1 MAAMRM
7 NRRIGRGG
15 SLGRGVEIVAVLAA
29 AGSDWASSAMGLR
42 GCGDRSCRIR
52 CTLGVGECPHHAAMD
67 DPLPERVA
75 RVAERLGP
83 TFIKGG
89 QSLALRPDIVPARY
103 ARALA
108 RLHEGV
114 APFEGERA
122 RQIVAKELGAPLGR
136 LFADFEAEPLAA
148 ASLSQVHRAT
158 LPDGTEVAV
167 KIQRPGIEEQ
177 VNDDLRLLASLAR
190 IVERVRPVSGGLRPG
205 EVVAEVAAT
214 MRRELDFLQ
223 EGRVTDAVRI
233 SHADDDGVVIPT
245 VHWSHT
251 SRRVLTLEFIDGL
264 APGPPEGLRAAGLDP
279 DLLLDIG
286 SRAVFQQVFE
296 HGLFHADPHPG
307 NLRLLPGNRVGFLDF
322 GMFGR
327 VGPREQRR
335 MALVLWALTEGDGDG
350 LAGQLLRLG
359 TQRPG
364 ADPEAFRA
372 AVVEGLD
379 QFASGDGSLSMTG
392 LLMGQLA
399 AGGAHGIGFPRGLM
413 MLARALVS
421 LEGTAAIMVPGRD
434 VATMSRAVLPGLV
447 ERLIP
452 TPASLEEALTRNR
465 VAYAELLLDLPDL
478 VAELG
483 AQRGGVAPA
492 PAPRSGGMARAAAL
506 GATGALL
513 ASTFAR
519 RRLSGRAGDVS

>member
-1 MAAMRM
+1 MSRLRPS
-7 NRRIGRGG
+7 RRIGHRG
-15 SLGRGVEIVAVLAA
+15 SLGRGAEIVAVLAA
-29 AGSDWASSAMGLR
+29 AGSDWAAAAMGLR
-42 GCGDRSCRIR
+42 GCGDLSCRVR
-52 CTLGVGECPHHAAMD
+52 CTLGACECPHHAAMEE
-67 DPLPERVA
+67 PLPERLA

-83 TFIKGG
+83 TFVKGG
-89 QSLALRPDIVPARY
+89 QTLALRPDIIPARY
-103 ARALA
+103 ALALA

-122 RQIVAKELGAPLGR
+122 RQIVARELDAPLER
-136 LFADFEAEPLAA
+136 LFADFATEPLAA
-148 ASLSQVHRAT
+148 ASLAQVHRAT
-158 LPDGTEVAV
+158 LLDGTAVAV
-167 KIQRPGIEEQ
+167 KVQRPGIEAQ
-177 VNDDLRLLASLAR
+177 VRDDLRLLASLAR
-190 IVERVRPVSGGLRPG
+190 IAERMRPGSGGLRPS
-205 EVVAEVAAT
+205 EAVAEVAAT
-214 MRRELDFLQ
+214 VRRELDFQQ

-233 SHADDDGVVIPT
+233 SHADDADVVIPT

-264 APGPPEGLRAAGLDP
+264 APCPPEELRAAGLDP
-279 DLLLDIG
+279 DLLLDVG
-286 SRAVFQQVFE
+286 SRAIFRQIFE

-307 NLRLLPGNRVGFLDF
+307 NLRLLPGNRVCFLDF

-327 VGPREQRR
+327 VGAREQRR
-335 MALVLWALTEGDGDG
+335 MALVLWALVEGDGDG

-372 AVVEGLD
+372 AVIEGLD
-379 QFASGDGSLSMTG
+379 QFGSGDGNHSMTA

-421 LEGTAAIMVPGRD
+421 LEGTAAIMAPGRD
-434 VATMSRAVLPGLV
+434 VAAMSRSVLPGLV
-447 ERLIP
+447 ERLMP
-452 TPASLEEALTRNR
+452 TPTSLGEALSRNR

-483 AQRGGVAPA
+483 RRSGEAPV
-492 PAPRSGGMARAAAL
+492 PARPPGGMARAAAL
-506 GATGALL
+506 GAAGALL
-513 ASTFAR
+513 AGALAR
-519 RRLSGRAGDVS
+519 RRP